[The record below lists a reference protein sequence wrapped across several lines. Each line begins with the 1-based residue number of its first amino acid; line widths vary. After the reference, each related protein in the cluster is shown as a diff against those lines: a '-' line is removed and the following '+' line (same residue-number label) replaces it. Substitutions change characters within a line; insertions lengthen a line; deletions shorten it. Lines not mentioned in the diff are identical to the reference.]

1 MTPAEQAVNVL
12 KTSAP
17 FESLANELLQR
28 IAILGRPMRYR
39 AGETIYEVDAAADDI
54 YVVMEGEVEHAFDPG
69 LAVATQLV
77 KVVGPGNIFGWAALF
92 KDPPGA
98 APRTRLAKTVSL
110 RDTEV
115 LAINAQAL
123 IDVLGQGPSGTREQ
137 VMARFAS
144 MVTRMYGFAGFVKI
158 KGKLVPAH
166 IATSDS
172 AVPLEYDTFA
182 F

>member
-1 MTPAEQAVNVL
+1 MW
-12 KTSAP
+12 
-17 FESLANELLQR
+17 
-28 IAILGRPMRYR
+28 YH

-54 YVVMEGEVEHAFDPG
+54 YVVMEGEVEHALDPG

-92 KDPPGA
+92 KTTPGA

-110 RDTEV
+110 GDTEV

-123 IDVLGQGPSGTREQ
+123 FDVLGQSEKGTREQ
-137 VMARFAS
+137 VMTRFAS
-144 MVTRMYGFAGFVKI
+144 MVTRMYGFAGFVKVQ
-158 KGKLVPAH
+158 GKLVPAR
-166 IATSDS
+166 IAASDS
-172 AVPLEYDTFA
+172 AAPLEYDTFA